1 MPAEQP
7 SIIIEQNGFTK
18 KIIMNRPD
26 KRNSL
31 DEEMILKI
39 TESVNEFSDDEETK
53 SVIITGSSDNF
64 CSGLYLDYLNKISRY
79 DILENKKDSQL
90 FKNLLYSIYNCRKP
104 TIAMVDGYA
113 LAGGCGIASACD
125 IIVASDRAQ
134 FGYTEVKIGFI
145 PAIVMVFLLK
155 RVSESQAKDLL
166 LSSRFI
172 TAAEAYRIGLANYII
187 EHSLL
192 ENYTENICKTFNHM
206 PLSSI
211 TLTKEMFRNVTNMSF
226 EAALDYA
233 ADMNAITRM
242 TEECKK
248 GIVRFLSKNN
258 SNSKTTQ
265 TKSSYTLKSKK
276 KN

>member
-1 MPAEQP
+1 MEQS
-7 SIIIEQNGFTK
+7 SIIIEQNGYTK

-39 TESVNEFSDDEETK
+39 TESVNEFSEDDETK
-53 SVIITGSSDNF
+53 SVVITGSGDNF
-64 CSGLYLDYLNKISRY
+64 CSGLYLDYLQKISKY
-79 DILENKKDSQL
+79 DILENMKDSRM
-90 FKNLLYSIYNCRKP
+90 FRNLLYSIYNCRKP

-125 IIVASDRAQ
+125 IIIASERAQ

-145 PAIVMVFLLK
+145 PALVMVFLLK

-166 LSSRFI
+166 LTSKFI
-172 TAAEAYRIGLANYII
+172 NSAEAYRIGFANYVI
-187 EHSLL
+187 EHTIL
-192 ENYTENICKTFNHM
+192 ENYTENICRAFNHM
-206 PLSSI
+206 PLSSM

-242 TEECKK
+242 TKECKE
-248 GIVRFLSKNN
+248 GIVRFLSKNM
-258 SNSKTTQ
+258 SGSKNLQ
-265 TKSSYTLKSKK
+265 SKSSSTSKNKK
-276 KN
+276 KIK

>member
-1 MPAEQP
+1 MEQS
-7 SIIIEQNGFTK
+7 SIIIEQNGYTK

-39 TESVNEFSDDEETK
+39 TESVNEFSEDDETK
-53 SVIITGSSDNF
+53 SVVITGSGDNF
-64 CSGLYLDYLNKISRY
+64 CSGLYLDYLQKISKY
-79 DILENKKDSQL
+79 DILENKKDSRM
-90 FKNLLYSIYNCRKP
+90 FRNLLYSIYNCRKP

-125 IIVASDRAQ
+125 IIIASERAQ

-145 PAIVMVFLLK
+145 PALVMVFLLK

-166 LSSRFI
+166 LTSKFI
-172 TAAEAYRIGLANYII
+172 NSAEAYRIGFANYVI
-187 EHSLL
+187 EHTIL
-192 ENYTENICKTFNHM
+192 ENYTENICRAFNHM
-206 PLSSI
+206 PLSSM

-242 TEECKK
+242 TEECKE
-248 GIVRFLSKNN
+248 GIVRFLSKNI
-258 SNSKTTQ
+258 SGSKNLQ
-265 TKSSYTLKSKK
+265 SKSSSTSKNKK
-276 KN
+276 KIK

>member
-1 MPAEQP
+1 
-7 SIIIEQNGFTK
+7 
-18 KIIMNRPD
+18 MNRPD

-39 TESVNEFSDDEETK
+39 TESVNEFSEDDETK
-53 SVIITGSSDNF
+53 SVVITGSGDNF
-64 CSGLYLDYLNKISRY
+64 CSGLYLDYLQKISKY
-79 DILENKKDSQL
+79 DILENKKDSRM
-90 FKNLLYSIYNCRKP
+90 FRNLLYSIYNCRKP

-125 IIVASDRAQ
+125 IIIASERAQ

-145 PAIVMVFLLK
+145 PALVMVFLLK

-166 LSSRFI
+166 LTSKFI
-172 TAAEAYRIGLANYII
+172 NSAEAYRIGFANYVI
-187 EHSLL
+187 EHTIL
-192 ENYTENICKTFNHM
+192 ENYTENICRAFNHM
-206 PLSSI
+206 PLSSM

-242 TEECKK
+242 TEECKE
-248 GIVRFLSKNN
+248 GIVRFLSKNM
-258 SNSKTTQ
+258 SGSKNLQ
-265 TKSSYTLKSKK
+265 SKSSSTSKNKK
-276 KN
+276 KIK

>member
-1 MPAEQP
+1 MQAEQQ
-7 SIIIEQNGFTK
+7 SIIIEQNGYTK

-31 DEEMILKI
+31 DEQMIIRI
-39 TESVNEFSDDEETK
+39 TESINEFSEDDETK
-53 SVIITGSSDNF
+53 SVVITGKGDNF
-64 CSGLYLDYLNKISRY
+64 CSGLYLDYLNKISRFN
-79 DILENKKDSQL
+79 ILENKKDSQL
-90 FKNLLYSIYNCRKP
+90 FKTLLYSIYSCRKP

-145 PAIVMVFLLK
+145 PALVMVFLLK
-155 RVSESQAKDLL
+155 RVSESRAKDMLL
-166 LSSRFI
+166 TCKFI
-172 TAAEAYRIGLANYII
+172 TGSEAHRIGFANYVI
-187 EHSLL
+187 EHTLL
-192 ENYTENICKTFNHM
+192 ENYTENICRTLNQM
-206 PLSSI
+206 PLSSM

-233 ADMNAITRM
+233 SDMNAITRM

-248 GIVRFLSKNN
+248 GIVRFLSK
-258 SNSKTTQ
+258 SNTSVKT
-265 TKSSYTLKSKK
+265 KK

>member
-1 MPAEQP
+1 MSMEQQ
-7 SIIIEQNGFTK
+7 SVIIEQNGYTK

-39 TESVNEFSDDEETK
+39 TDSINEFSEDDETK
-53 SVIITGSSDNF
+53 SVVITGSGDNF
-64 CSGLYLDYLNKISRY
+64 CSGLYLDYLHKISKY
-79 DILENKKDSQL
+79 DILENKKDSRM
-90 FKNLLYSIYNCRKP
+90 FRNLLYSIYNCRKP

-125 IIVASDRAQ
+125 IIIASDRAQ

-145 PAIVMVFLLK
+145 PALVMIFLLK

-166 LSSRFI
+166 LSSKFI
-172 TAAEAYRIGLANYII
+172 TAAEAHRIGFANYVI
-187 EHSLL
+187 EHTIL
-192 ENYTENICKTFNHM
+192 ENYTENICRTFNHM
-206 PLSSI
+206 PLSSM

-248 GIVRFLSKNN
+248 GIVRFLSKNS
-258 SNSKTTQ
+258 SNSKNQ
-265 TKSSYTLKSKK
+265 SKSSFISKNKK

>member
-1 MPAEQP
+1 MSAEQQK
-7 SIIIEQNGFTK
+7 IIIEQNGFTK
-18 KIIMNRPD
+18 KIILNRSD

-31 DEEMILKI
+31 DEQMIIRI
-39 TESVNEFSDDEETK
+39 TESVKEFSEDEDTK
-53 SVIITGSSDNF
+53 SVVITGSGDNF
-64 CSGLYLDYLNKISRY
+64 CSGLYLDYLNKISRF
-79 DILENKKDSQL
+79 DIMENKKDSQL

-125 IIVASDRAQ
+125 IIIASDRAQ

-145 PAIVMVFLLK
+145 PALVMIFLLK
-155 RVSESQAKDLL
+155 RVSESQAKDMLL
-166 LSSRFI
+166 TSKFI
-172 TAAEAYRIGLANYII
+172 TAAEAYRIGFANYII

-192 ENYTENICKTFNHM
+192 DNYTENLCRTLNHM
-206 PLSSI
+206 PINSM

-248 GIVRFLSKNN
+248 GIVRFLSKNS
-258 SNSKTTQ
+258 SNSKNQ
-265 TKSSYTLKSKK
+265 TKSSSISKNKK

>member
-1 MPAEQP
+1 MEQS
-7 SIIIEQNGFTK
+7 SIIIEQNGYTK

-39 TESVNEFSDDEETK
+39 TESVNEFSEDDETK
-53 SVIITGSSDNF
+53 SVVITGSGDNF
-64 CSGLYLDYLNKISRY
+64 CSGLYLDYLQKISKY
-79 DILENKKDSQL
+79 DILENKKDSRM
-90 FKNLLYSIYNCRKP
+90 FRNLLYSIYNCRKP

-125 IIVASDRAQ
+125 IIIASERAQ

-145 PAIVMVFLLK
+145 PALVMVFLLK

-166 LSSRFI
+166 LTSKFI
-172 TAAEAYRIGLANYII
+172 NSAEAYRIGFANYVI
-187 EHSLL
+187 EHTIL
-192 ENYTENICKTFNHM
+192 ENYTENICRAFNHM
-206 PLSSI
+206 PLSSM

-242 TEECKK
+242 TKECKE
-248 GIVRFLSKNN
+248 GIVRFLSKNM
-258 SNSKTTQ
+258 SGSKNLQ
-265 TKSSYTLKSKK
+265 SKSSSTSKNKK
-276 KN
+276 KIK